1 MHVKTIVG
9 ITMTLLLAT
18 GLFAAFPI
26 IGSPGWDGE
35 IHIAVVGPRGW
46 VQMEGLWVGTTI
58 AADLVNLGPN
68 GVDDG
73 GDGDDGIVVGGS
85 NYKIVLKDV
94 DSHAVP
100 TPEPTLGWA
109 DLLAALE
116 PPFSADFVIGGF
128 RTECVA
134 PMVANFK
141 TYAKNKNDTTG
152 RAPIWFICGA
162 STDELIDH
170 PDTVTYPDTVRSDYL
185 RGRYMFRNTPMNG
198 TSLFKQLGLGIL
210 RSYVLPSRLFPM
222 YGAPVKTY
230 IIAEDLTWTLG
241 MCIALAGND
250 FFPSPPYPVYPSPPS
265 PFSVLGP
272 QCDVVGVARTNPATG
287 EGIDAAFDQIDSLNA
302 RLIIHLYS
310 ALTGVQ
316 VLTTYRDRL
325 TNAVMVGINVE
336 SQRQEFWNTSSQ
348 KCEYEAFLNTLG
360 TQTNVNPTASPLS
373 TEELWWEY
381 YDQSDDI
388 LTAFYG
394 APTAKSYPVYTMWGS
409 YGVIM
414 ELDTIIEGHGAWPI
428 STDHNVN
435 PDLVSLIEQYDETTN
450 GIVGKFKY
458 TGPNP
463 NYPYLGTGGNPT
475 GKGTLHDL
483 YCHPE
488 IYTPNWPTG
497 YVRSLITQWQLNST
511 GGGEAQVIWPQDQ
524 AYSRRYQIP
533 DWVYDL
539 ETDLSFDGLVD
550 IDDVMMP
557 ALGFGAVPGSPKWD
571 IEADFSA
578 DGLIDIDDVIVVA
591 LDFGEFAP
599 VWPLPM

>member
-1 MHVKTIVG
+1 MKVKTIVG
-9 ITMTLLLAT
+9 ITMTLFLVT
-18 GLFAAFPI
+18 GLFAALPI
-26 IGSPGWDGE
+26 IASPGWDGE

-46 VQMEGLWVGTTI
+46 CQMEGLWVGTNI
-58 AADLVNLGPN
+58 AADLINLGPN

-85 NYKIVLKDV
+85 NYKVVLKDV

-134 PMVANFK
+134 PMVAEFK

-152 RAPIWFICGA
+152 RAPIWIIAGA

-185 RGRYMFRNTPMNG
+185 RGRYVFRNTPMNG
-198 TSLFKQLGLGIL
+198 TTLFKQLGLGIL
-210 RSYVLPSRLFPM
+210 RSYILPNRLFPM

-230 IIAEDLTWTLG
+230 IIAEDLTWTAS
-241 MCIALAGND
+241 MCYALAGSD
-250 FFPSPPYPVYPSPPS
+250 WYPYPGVPPSPPS
-265 PFSVLGP
+265 PYSFLGT
-272 QCDVVGVARTNPATG
+272 QCEVVGIARTNPATG
-287 EGIDAAFDQIDSLNA
+287 AGIAAAFDDIDDLNA
-302 RLIIHLYS
+302 RLIIHIYS
-310 ALTGVQ
+310 AVTGVQ
-316 VLTTYRDRL
+316 VATTYRDRL

-336 SQRQEFWNTSSQ
+336 SQRQEFWNTSDN
-348 KCEYEAFLNTLG
+348 KCEYESFLNTLG
-360 TQTNVNPTASPLS
+360 TQTNINPTASPLS
-373 TEELWWEY
+373 TAELWSEY

-394 APTAKSYPVYTMWGS
+394 TPTGKSYPVYTMWGA
-409 YGVIM
+409 YGAMM
-414 ELDTIIEGHGAWPI
+414 ELDTIIEAHGAWPI

-450 GIVGKFKY
+450 GIVGNFKY
-458 TGPNP
+458 TGPNS

-483 YCHPE
+483 YCHAE
-488 IYTPNWPTG
+488 VYTPTWPTG
-497 YVRSLITQWQLNST
+497 YSRSLITQWQNRS
-511 GGGEAQVIWPQDQ
+511 GEGEAAVIWPQDQ
-524 AYSRRYQIP
+524 AYSKRYQIP
-533 DWVYDL
+533 PWVYDL
-539 ETDLSFDGLVD
+539 ETDLTFNGVVDLADVMIPAIIFGSQPGFPNWNIEADFTADGLVD
-550 IDDVMMP
+550 LQDIIVI
-557 ALGFGAVPGSPKWD
+557 AVAFGAY
-571 IEADFSA
+571 
-578 DGLIDIDDVIVVA
+578 
-591 LDFGEFAP
+591 AP
-599 VWPLPM
+599 TWPLPM